1 LREDGPLGPDVELSL
16 FVVTTPL
23 LYLLRDGNLLA
34 RLTSSSLVGLLFVT
48 YFDITLTQT
57 ESIQRRFV
65 TISEPLLL
73 LLLLLLH
80 PLYLSPHKVSRFP

>member
-23 LYLLRDGNLLA
+23 LYLLRGGSLCPAHIANLI
-34 RLTSSSLVGLLFVT
+34 GLLFVT
-48 YFDITLTQT
+48 YFDITLTQIGT
-57 ESIQRRFV
+57 IQRRFV
-65 TISEPLLL
+65 TILESLL

-80 PLYLSPHKVSRFP
+80 PLYLPPHKISRFS